1 MTYCEITIMSTSL
14 QNHIPYVPQDTLD
27 PAAGLNEAIRVIDA
41 LLNTRVE
48 NMTQNAPTSADEVD
62 GVCFIVGPVPTGV
75 WAGHAKA
82 IAQFVAEGAF
92 WKFYEAGVEAWLV
105 LNKTDN
111 NLYKYNAATTAWELA
126 AGIGEAPLDGNYYG
140 RQNGT
145 WGKMPN
151 VANMVTSVNSQNP
164 DTSGNVD
171 VDTHT
176 GNIQSVN
183 GMTPDTSGDVN
194 IQLGRLNGLND
205 QTGTSYTLLITDIG
219 KDVRCSNASA
229 IALTV
234 PAEDTSHPWQIG
246 DCIIFSQGDVGAV
259 TATSDGTSVLQAANG
274 SATTAQFDARV
285 IEYLGSNTWRVW

>member
-1 MTYCEITIMSTSL
+1 MSTSL

-62 GVCFIVGPVPTGV
+62 GACFIVGPAPTGV

-126 AGIGEAPLDGNYYG
+126 AGIGEAPLDGNLYG
-140 RQNGT
+140 RKDNT
-145 WGKMPN
+145 WFQMPD
-151 VANMVTSVNSQNP
+151 VSNMVTSVNSQNP

-183 GMTPDTSGDVN
+183 GMTPDTSGDVS
-194 IQLGRLNGLND
+194 LVPVGELSGLVD
-205 QTGTSYTLLITDIG
+205 LTPDSAGSVKLAASFAG
-219 KDVRCSNASA
+219 KEVRCTSATGIAFDIDTQSNVATAS
-229 IALTV
+229 LMWCLV
-234 PAEDTSHPWQIG
+234 
-246 DCIIFSQGDVGAV
+246 SQGGAGTVTV
-259 TATSDGTSVLQAANG
+259 TALAGVTLRTPNG
-274 SATTAQFDARV
+274 AATTAQYDARGV
-285 IEYLGSNTWRVW
+285 QHINGDEWRVW